1 MRSNTEQV
9 NFVNLS
15 DGKTD
20 GQNSSANGKDSGG
33 LASLSVFGNKN
44 HTKPRLDWREYF
56 EDTELDKAYQ
66 IVEVEQRDETDNDE
80 EGEASM
86 GSNSDPSEDNFDA
99 EEVYRDVYGLKN
111 PQEIINKRKIK
122 EQEFI
127 EKIQNEEATE
137 MELVSELK
145 KPEENV
151 VIPEVEEKVEPVKA
165 KVEKDIKKFK
175 ISDS

>member
-1 MRSNTEQV
+1 MK
-9 NFVNLS
+9 
-15 DGKTD
+15 KTFLLVCTLLLCVTTYA
-20 GQNSSANGKDSGG
+20 QKDELKTADKAIKNNDYAAAADAITQAEGLIEGADDKSKAKFYYLKGETYAG
-33 LASLSVFGNKN
+33 LAK
-44 HTKPRLDWREYF
+44 T
-56 EDTELDKAYQ
+56 
-66 IVEVEQRDETDNDE
+66 
-80 EGEASM
+80 
-86 GSNSDPSEDNFDA
+86 DPSEDNFDA